1 MKIDSKDFIL
11 ILVILSL
18 LLGDLLIYTGILN
31 EFFKD
36 KETLWAGIIAFVGAV
51 VGGLI
56 TYYGVKIQIYSREV
70 EVFMSTVS
78 EKLTKLDSLLGSL
91 GGYLDFIAVIQDDP
105 TLHEQTK
112 TVHIDGHIKDFCNSL
127 RENLKEIND
136 FLDYDSKFK
145 IKKYLSS
152 MSIHFMD
159 YEDACK
165 AEDTCR
171 SIYLILS
178 EEKHI
183 LYRKYKKYK
192 IRSIL

>member
-105 TLHEQTK
+105 TLLEQTK
-112 TVHIDGHIKDFCNSL
+112 TVHIDGHINDFCNSL

-178 EEKHI
+178 EEKQI